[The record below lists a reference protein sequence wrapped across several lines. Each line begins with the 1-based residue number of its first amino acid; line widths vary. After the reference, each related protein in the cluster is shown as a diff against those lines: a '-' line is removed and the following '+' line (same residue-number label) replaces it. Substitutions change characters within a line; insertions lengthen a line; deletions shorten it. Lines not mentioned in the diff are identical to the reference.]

1 MKNTVFFRGFIVTA
15 CMFAVCFIV
24 FGVTMIIMGGAFLV
38 RERQENLY
46 ASASEVKLLAE
57 AMNQQG
63 ELNSLELRMSL
74 AVISRCNG
82 AHIFLCDSSG
92 LVVTSS
98 ESTRVSP
105 YIGARLNGE
114 IIKELR
120 RTGEYKAVGTLG
132 GFYEENHYIVAEPIE
147 AWNGRQAGYVFVTY
161 ETGGFL
167 TMWSGFVSTYILM
180 AVVVLALAVCFQ
192 YFYSRRISRPLQEM
206 AAAADR
212 FAQGDY
218 SVRISPYEEDDE
230 ISTLRDAFNAMAES
244 LEQNETRRRD
254 FIANVSH
261 ELRTPMTSIAG
272 FAEGLLDGTI
282 PASEERRYLRT
293 ICSETNRLSRLVRS
307 MLDMSRLRDAAAT
320 RDERFDLGELVV
332 RTVLTFE
339 ERVSRKGLQM
349 KLDMPEDKIFV
360 RGDMDALT
368 RVVYNLMDNA
378 VKFAGESTEVSVNI
392 WKENGKA
399 YACIQNAGET
409 IPRSELPLIFD
420 RFHKSDRSRSQD
432 REGVGLGLY
441 MVKEILAAHRQDI
454 FVTSE
459 NGVTA
464 FTFTLALAEEE

>member
-1 MKNTVFFRGFIVTA
+1 MGKTIFFRGFIVTA

-24 FGVTMIIMGGAFLV
+24 FGVAMIVMGGTFLV
-38 RERQENLY
+38 RERQQSLY

-63 ELNSLELRMSL
+63 ELSSLELRMSL
-74 AVISRCNG
+74 TVISRCNG
-82 AHIFLCDSSG
+82 QHIFLCDG
-92 LVVTSS
+92 RGVVVTSS
-98 ESTRVSP
+98 ETTRISP
-105 YIGARLNGE
+105 YIGARLDE
-114 IIKELR
+114 EVMRELR
-120 RTGEYKAVGTLG
+120 RTGEYSSVGTLG
-132 GFYEENHYIVAEPIE
+132 GFYEKDHYIVAESIE
-147 AWNGRQAGYVFVTY
+147 AGNGRREGYVFVTY
-161 ETGGFL
+161 ETGGTL
-167 TMWSGFVSTYILM
+167 TVWSGFMSAFIVM
-180 AVVVLALAVCFQ
+180 AVGVLALAVCFQ
-192 YFYSRRISRPLQEM
+192 YFYARRLSRPLQEM
-206 AAAADR
+206 AVAADS

-218 SVRISPYEEDDE
+218 SVRISPYGEDNE

-254 FIANVSH
+254 LIANVSH

-272 FAEGLLDGTI
+272 FAEGILDGTI
-282 PASEERRYLRT
+282 PPSEERRYLQI

-307 MLDMSRLRDAAAT
+307 MLDMSRLREPDAI
-320 RDERFDLGELVV
+320 RSERFDLGEMVL
-332 RTVLTFE
+332 RTAVTFE
-339 ERVSRKGLQM
+339 EQVSRKRLQM

-360 RGDMDALT
+360 LGDMDALT

-378 VKFAGESTEVSVNI
+378 VKFASEETEVCVNI

-399 YACIQNAGET
+399 YACVQNVGET

-432 REGVGLGLY
+432 RDGVGLGLH
-441 MVKEILAAHRQDI
+441 MVRAIIAAHKQDI

-464 FTFTLALAEEE
+464 FTFTMALAED